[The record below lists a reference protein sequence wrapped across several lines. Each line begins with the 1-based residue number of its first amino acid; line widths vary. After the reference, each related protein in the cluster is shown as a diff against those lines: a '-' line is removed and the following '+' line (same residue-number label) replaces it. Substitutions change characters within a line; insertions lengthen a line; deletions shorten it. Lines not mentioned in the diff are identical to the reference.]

1 MRAVWSCSNSSL
13 LFLRFTPRDEPESSP
28 ARAGKRPC
36 RTADDPAETLS
47 VVAAPVETFDSPT
60 ETLDSPA
67 EAPPG
72 RSPEDAA
79 VDDASAIAGWRNAMV
94 MRNAMG
100 NYANKPTLE
109 PIATEGPEE
118 KSITFISPTLPFQPR
133 VWGGYGVRD
142 AFYEKGKH
150 RVICFFFD

>member
-47 VVAAPVETFDSPT
+47 VVAAPAEALDPPT
-60 ETLDSPA
+60 GTLDSPA

-79 VDDASAIAGWRNAMV
+79 VDYGFAEAAIADWRNAMGL
-94 MRNAMG
+94 RNAMG
-100 NYANKPTLE
+100 K
-109 PIATEGPEE
+109 
-118 KSITFISPTLPFQPR
+118 
-133 VWGGYGVRD
+133 
-142 AFYEKGKH
+142 
-150 RVICFFFD
+150 

>member
-28 ARAGKRPC
+28 ARAGKRHC

-47 VVAAPVETFDSPT
+47 VVAAPVETLDSPT

-79 VDDASAIAGWRNAMV
+79 VDDASAIAGWRNAMGL
-94 MRNAMG
+94 RNAMG
-100 NYANKPTLE
+100 KYANKPTLE
-109 PIATEGPEE
+109 PIATEGRL
-118 KSITFISPTLPFQPR
+118 SLLSPTLPFQPR

-142 AFYEKGKH
+142 AFYEKRKH
-150 RVICFFFD
+150 RVICFFFE